1 MPTAV
6 IMPKLGL
13 TMVEG
18 QIIEWR
24 KNEGD
29 RVEKGEILFVIET
42 EKVTY
47 EVEAPE
53 SGLLAKVLVPAG
65 ETRPI
70 GETLA
75 YIVQPGETLAETPVK
90 APPPRS
96 AAQVQP
102 SPEPAVV
109 PAGPESGGPSRESAE
124 KIKISPVAKKIAE
137 EHGLDITLVKGTG
150 PQGRIV
156 KEDVLRAVEEAQ
168 KPVAAPPAQAAEA
181 GPPRSRLV
189 KPGGMRRTI
198 ARRMSESFQTPHF
211 WMSKSAFAVRLKEAR
226 ERLLPAVERDTGQ
239 RLTYT
244 DLIVKAV
251 ARALESFPG
260 VNAYWTAEGIEM
272 LEEINVGLATSV
284 PDGLIVPV
292 IRQAN
297 LKSLAEITKIRSDLV
312 TRGRDGKLGLDELAG
327 STITI
332 TNLGMA
338 GIEYGYPIINPPEA
352 SIIALGAIKERP
364 FVVDGQVAPLLSLNI
379 TLGIDHRI
387 LDGFIAAQFLNRV
400 VELIEDPLLLL

>member
-1 MPTAV
+1 
-6 IMPKLGL
+6 
-13 TMVEG
+13 MVEG
-18 QIIEWR
+18 QIIEWI

-29 RVEKGEILFVIET
+29 RVEKGEILLVIET

-47 EVEAPE
+47 EIEAPE
-53 SGLLAKVLVPAG
+53 SGLLGKILVPAG
-65 ETRPI
+65 ETRSI
-70 GETLA
+70 GVTLA
-75 YIVQPGETLAETPVK
+75 YIVQPGETLTQTAAETTS
-90 APPPRS
+90 PRLDI
-96 AAQVQP
+96 QVQSTP
-102 SPEPAVV
+102 DET
-109 PAGPESGGPSRESAE
+109 AGVTTRFESGGLSQEIKGR
-124 KIKISPVAKKIAE
+124 IKISPVAKKIVKG
-137 EHGLDITLVKGTG
+137 HGLDITRIKGTG

-156 KEDVLRAVEEAQ
+156 KKDVLQAVKEIQ
-168 KPVAAPPAQAAEA
+168 KPAAAPAAQTEA
-181 GPPRSRLV
+181 GPLRSRLI

-211 WMSKSAFAVRLKEAR
+211 WMSKQANAVRLNEAR
-226 ERLLPAVERDTGQ
+226 ARMLPVIERETGL

-244 DLIVKAV
+244 DLIIKCV
-251 ARALESFPG
+251 AIALENFPD
-260 VNAYWTAEGIEM
+260 VNSYWTTDGIEI
-272 LEEINVGLATSV
+272 LDEINVGLATSV
-284 PDGLIVPV
+284 KDGLIVPV

-297 LKSLAEITKIRSDLV
+297 LKSMAEIARIRLDLV
-312 TRGRDGKLGLDELAG
+312 TRGRDGKLGLDELTG

-364 FVVDGQVAPLLSLNI
+364 CVVDNQVLPVLSLNI

-400 VELIEDPLLLL
+400 VELIEEPLLLL